1 MSKTEQRAK
10 LLADNHGNNIQSL
23 AAWALGYIGALEME
37 INGARRE
44 LGAPPKSTLA
54 ETLDKQLDT

>member
-1 MSKTEQRAK
+1 MSKTEKRAEQ
-10 LLADNHGNNIQSL
+10 LAYNHGGDAKSL
-23 AAWALGYIGALEME
+23 AAWALGYIGSLEME
-37 INGARRE
+37 VNGARRE